1 MFSTWTGKAKLMPD
15 DGTTSTTP
23 VFTHLQNDISPAR
36 QAFNRFVSTV
46 VDALVS
52 FMNLHWLAVLNSV
65 LAVFIGIAFL
75 APVGYSLGF
84 VGPSSRIFEFYR
96 YVCGQTPSHSF
107 FVAGYQVCLCSRCLA
122 IYSSLLICGL
132 LLAMFRHSATI
143 RAIGWKWWLLGMV
156 PMALDGGT
164 QAFGWHESNVYL
176 RLLTG
181 AIFGIMTAWF
191 VLPQIEEPSAAERL
205 ATIHRAPRS

>member
-1 MFSTWTGKAKLMPD
+1 MAPD
-15 DGTTSTTP
+15 NEMSEIPTP
-23 VFTHLQNDISPAR
+23 GRTLDDISPAR
-36 QAFNRFVSTV
+36 QKFNSSVSGV
-46 VDALVS
+46 VDALSS
-52 FMNLHWLAVLNSV
+52 FMSLHWLAVLNTA

-84 VGPSSRIFEFYR
+84 VGPSSRVFEFYR
-96 YVCGQTPSHSF
+96 YLCGQTPSHSF

-122 IYSSLLICGL
+122 IYSSLLVSGL
-132 LLAMFRHSATI
+132 LLAMFRHRANI

-164 QAFGWHESNVYL
+164 QAVGWHESNVYL

-191 VLPQIEEPSAAERL
+191 VLPQIEEPTAAEKL
-205 ATIHRAPRS
+205 AASHQVRR

>member
-1 MFSTWTGKAKLMPD
+1 MTPD
-15 DGTTSTTP
+15 TEMSETP
-23 VFTHLQNDISPAR
+23 TPGRALDEISPAR
-36 QAFNRFVSTV
+36 QAFNRHVSGV
-46 VDALVS
+46 VDAVAS
-52 FMNLHWLAVLNSV
+52 FMSLHWLAVLNTV
-65 LAVFIGIAFL
+65 LTVFIGIAFL
-75 APVGYSLGF
+75 APIGYSLGF
-84 VGPSSRIFEFYR
+84 VGPSSRVFEVYR

-122 IYSSLLICGL
+122 IYSSLLVCGL
-132 LLAMFRHSATI
+132 LLAMFRYRANI

-164 QAFGWHESNVYL
+164 QAVGWHESNVYL

-191 VLPQIEEPSAAERL
+191 VLPQIEEPTVAENLAAM
-205 ATIHRAPRS
+205 HRVRR

>member
-1 MFSTWTGKAKLMPD
+1 MLPVYGMSE
-15 DGTTSTTP
+15 TP
-23 VFTHLQNDISPAR
+23 TPGRTLDDISPAR
-36 QAFNRFVSTV
+36 QAFNHRVSAV
-46 VDALVS
+46 VDAMAS
-52 FMNLHWLAVLNSV
+52 FMSLHWLAVLNTA

-75 APVGYSLGF
+75 VPVGYSLGF
-84 VGPSSRIFEFYR
+84 VGPSSRVFEFYR

-107 FVAGYQVCLCSRCLA
+107 FVAGYQMCLCSRCLA
-122 IYSSLLICGL
+122 IYSSLLASGL
-132 LLAMFRHSATI
+132 LLAIFRYRADI

-181 AIFGIMTAWF
+181 AIFGVMTAWF
-191 VLPQIEEPSAAERL
+191 VLPQIEEPTAAERAAEL
-205 ATIHRAPRS
+205 HRMRR